1 MLVGLAT
8 ADDRPWHEG
17 KTVRAAF
24 AARGAVLMHL
34 DAGDATVVSNPEAT
48 EIVVTTETKS
58 ADKLDKIKA
67 TIRVTG
73 GNYAEIHVEG
83 PKDFRYKIEVPTATR
98 LKVRMSAGD
107 LNIDGVD
114 GETDVELHAGDCNI
128 ALAGAADS
136 FGPIDLS
143 VGAGD
148 ISAGPFSASKSG
160 LFRHFRN
167 DKESKYRFHAH
178 VGAGDLNVK

>member
-1 MLVGLAT
+1 MLASLAS
-8 ADDRPWHEG
+8 ADERPWHEG
-17 KTVRAAF
+17 KSARAAF
-24 AARGAVLMHL
+24 AARGSVLMRL
-34 DAGDATVVSNPEAT
+34 DAGDATVVSNPAAT

-58 ADKLDKIKA
+58 GDKLDKIKP

-73 GNYAEIHVEG
+73 TYAEIHVEG
-83 PKDFRYKIEVPTATR
+83 PKDFRYKIEVPTASR
-98 LKVRMSAGD
+98 LKIRMSAGD

-128 ALAGAADS
+128 ALTGTADS

-148 ISAGPFSASKSG
+148 ISAGPFSASKGG

-167 DKESKYRFHAH
+167 AKESKYRFHAH